1 MGIRRGKVGRNMVI
15 PPKKKNV
22 FAYSLIC
29 PKVLHF
35 GRHPVG
41 DRGAPSLFLTKAKRG
56 GKRKEEEPWQI
67 TPW

>member
-1 MGIRRGKVGRNMVI
+1 MVL
-15 PPKKKNV
+15 PPRKKKHV
-22 FAYSLIC
+22 FAYSLMC

-41 DRGAPSLFLTKAKRG
+41 DRGAPSLPHKGKKG
-56 GKRKEEEPWQI
+56 GERKEEEPWQI